1 MKKSTKN
8 LVLGKIIERLQDL
21 LPSPEI
27 ATYAACNPTNAE
39 LFFSEEPSEIAKAR
53 EICMSCPVRQLCLDH
68 HMVVE
73 NEGTAGGLTADERRK
88 ARNGAP
94 VFFFDDVNE
103 AIRVQRDMKY
113 MSAGAFAECYGITE
127 RTYFRW
133 KSDLEGQGL
142 AS

>member
-1 MKKSTKN
+1 MNKTTKN
-8 LVLGKIIERLQDL
+8 LVLGKIIKRLQDL

-27 ATYAACNPTNAE
+27 EKNAVCNTANAE
-39 LFFSEEPSEIAKAR
+39 LFFSDVPADITKAR

-73 NEGTAGGLTADERRK
+73 NDGIAGGLTAAERRK

-94 VFFFDDVNE
+94 VIAFEDLNE

-113 MSAGAFAECYGITE
+113 MSASAFAQSYDITE
-127 RTYFRW
+127 RTYYRW
-133 KSDLEGQGL
+133 KRDLDEQEL

>member
-1 MKKSTKN
+1 MNKSTKK

-27 ATYAACNPTNAE
+27 EKNAACNTSNAE
-39 LFFSEEPSEIAKAR
+39 LFFSEVPAEIAKAR

-73 NEGTAGGLTADERRK
+73 NDGIAGGLTAAERRK
-88 ARNGAP
+88 ARKGAP
-94 VFFFDDVNE
+94 AFAFDDVNE

-113 MSAGAFAECYGITE
+113 MSASAFAQRYQITE
-127 RTYFRW
+127 RTYYRW
-133 KSDLEGQGL
+133 KSDLEAQDL

>member
-1 MKKSTKN
+1 MRKQTKN
-8 LVLGKIIERLQDL
+8 LVLGNIIERLQDL

-27 ATYAACNPTNAE
+27 ATYAACNPSNAE
-39 LFFSEEPSEIAKAR
+39 FFFSEVPTEIAQAR

-73 NEGTAGGLTADERRK
+73 NDGIAGGLTVAERRK

-94 VFFFDDVNE
+94 VFALDDVNE
-103 AIRVQRDMKY
+103 AIRVQRDMKCL
-113 MSAGAFAECYGITE
+113 SSSAFAKRYDVTE

-133 KSDLEGQGL
+133 KSDLEGQEL